1 MKSTINLY
9 SPHWSRRALRCF
21 LAILFAGSCLANE
34 IFVVGNTAIPADS
47 SFSFLESLTGHGM
60 GDINEETVLTI
71 EGRVTLGQEAGDQ
84 LACAELRI
92 KTGGPEGSSAALYVR
107 RILLA
112 VSGDVEINS
121 VIKGPDAALALEKGA
136 RFSWGGTMNVV
147 GSTARLGVFGD
158 GTAEG
163 GSLDIEDAK
172 LLVNIQT
179 QEFFERFFSE
189 PRPALISLEREF
201 SVSADATVQL
211 TLDKEAA
218 DSELPEGEFVIVR
231 SAKTSGEVPKLEIT
245 GVSPE
250 QAARASLKLDEDG
263 LSLIVTPTP

>member
-1 MKSTINLY
+1 MKPST
-9 SPHWSRRALRCF
+9 PHSSRRALCCI
-21 LAILFAGSCLANE
+21 LVSLFAGSCFANE
-34 IFVVGNTAIPADS
+34 VFVVGNIAIPADS
-47 SFSFLESLTGHGM
+47 GFSFLESLHGHSM
-60 GDINEETVLTI
+60 SEINEETELNV
-71 EGRVTLGQEAGDQ
+71 EGRVFLGPEAGDQ
-84 LACAELRI
+84 LACAELRM
-92 KTGGPEGSSAALYVR
+92 KAGGPGGSSVALYVR

-112 VSGDVEINS
+112 VSGDVKINS
-121 VIKGPDAALALEKGA
+121 VIKGPDSTLALEKGA

-147 GSTARLGVFGD
+147 GSTASLGVFGD

-172 LLVNIQT
+172 LRVNIQT
-179 QEFFERFFSE
+179 QEFFERFFSD
-189 PRPALISLEREF
+189 PRPALISLKREF

-263 LSLIVTPTP
+263 LSLIVAPAP